1 MQSNTIPGSAS
12 PSSGNRR
19 QTLEPIQASAQVSAS
34 LPQSDSSANRE
45 VAAASTE
52 SQSTIEKAPTSAS
65 GMLAQTALKKPS
77 SKASLALTDSF
88 PKQAFLAQATA
99 WAAQA
104 VPGSDERR
112 DIALRRIKDALDPP
126 LSDLFINAFG
136 KAGREFNFSGCHLT
150 SLPEIPDFVGDLEDE
165 PTLGLDLSYNRFTI
179 LPNITGLKNLITL
192 DLYGNRLQAL
202 PDLSGM
208 SKLTT
213 LNLAMNQFTE
223 LPGIYL
229 PKNLRNLILSN
240 NPLTALPDLSAI
252 SQLNRLEL
260 INNRV
265 NILPNLSN
273 LKNLQELDLSA
284 NRFIDMMALLT
295 LSKFKNLKILRLR
308 DNQLSAIPDISNLSE
323 LIFLDLSGNQLTDL
337 SGMRLPKNLQSL
349 MLSDNSLSTC
359 SDLSGIRDL
368 ERLELANNL
377 LSVSP
382 NVSGM
387 RNLQILDLS
396 HNQLTAVS
404 DLSELRQLQELDL
417 SSNQLTHISEEW
429 LHFPEHTE
437 IHIEDNPISPRI
449 WEQLYEQTSA
459 LNYQGPAFFFS
470 MASNDMAAR
479 PVDQA
484 VAEWYPDPSQT
495 TAKDWSHIAQ
505 EANANNFSILLD
517 RLRTTVNFTR
527 PEFKQQVVDWLERIY
542 SDAELRK
549 EIFLEAQ
556 EGLGSCEDRVSFT
569 FNTMKKRELELK
581 TARGDYDSDLPQLVA
596 IARQQFRLDELEKI
610 SYQKTKTLRM
620 VDEIEVYLAYQVKL
634 YKALQLDLPS
644 QQMRFFQVSGVT
656 EHDLQIARLQ
666 VQQNEQQNFLSY
678 LAEWSPW
685 QAMLRRLAP
694 EDYLQA
700 EDQRSELASTEF
712 DMRLHQLLEQQDL
725 ENNEFNRTQYK
736 DKVLQDISRE
746 TFQRLTENFLQQQK
760 LSHLLSK
767 STMPWSATIDASAS
781 GLKQTS
787 RPTVQRSHPSPT
799 RGSTSAIE
807 PDRPAGTRARHPVAQ
822 TTQQPAHIER
832 RSFAQRFTQGL
843 RNIFSR
849 RRNN

>member
-12 PSSGNRR
+12 PSSANRR
-19 QTLEPIQASAQVSAS
+19 QTLEPTQASAQVSTS
-34 LPQSDSSANRE
+34 PLQPDSSASRE
-45 VAAASTE
+45 VATASTE

-65 GMLAQTALKKPS
+65 GMLAQAALKKTS
-77 SKASLALTDSF
+77 SKASLALTDHS

-99 WAAQA
+99 WATQA
-104 VPGSDERR
+104 VPDSDERR

-126 LSDLFINAFG
+126 LSALFIDAFG
-136 KAGREFNFSGCHLT
+136 KAGREFNFSGCRLI

-165 PTLGLDLSYNRFTI
+165 PTLGLDLSYNRFTV
-179 LPNITGLKNLITL
+179 LPNITGLKNLTML
-192 DLYGNRLQAL
+192 DLHGNRLQAL

-208 SKLTT
+208 SKLIT
-213 LNLAMNQFTE
+213 LNLAANQLTE
-223 LPGIYL
+223 IPGTHL
-229 PKNLRNLILSN
+229 PKNLRYLILSN
-240 NPLTALPDLSAI
+240 NPLTALPDLSAMT
-252 SQLNRLEL
+252 QLKRLEL
-260 INNRV
+260 INNQLK
-265 NILPNLSN
+265 ILANLSN

-284 NRFIDMMALLT
+284 NRFADMTALLT
-295 LSKFKNLKILRLR
+295 LSEFKNLRILRLR
-308 DNQLSAIPDISNLSE
+308 DNQLSSIPDISNLSE

-337 SGMRLPKNLQSL
+337 SGKRFPKSLQSL
-349 MLSDNSLSTC
+349 VLSDNSLTTL
-359 SDLSGIRDL
+359 SDLPWISAL
-368 ERLELANNL
+368 ERLELANNQ
-377 LSVSP
+377 LSVP
-382 NVSGM
+382 PDVCGI

-396 HNQLTAVS
+396 ENQLTLPP
-404 DLSELRQLQELDL
+404 DLSEMQQLQELTL
-417 SSNQLTHISEEW
+417 TGNQFTHIPEEW
-429 LHFPEHTE
+429 LHFPWYTE
-437 IHIEDNPISPRI
+437 IHIEDNPFSQRI
-449 WEQLYEQTSA
+449 LEQLYEQTSA
-459 LNYQGPAFFFS
+459 LNYQGPTFFFS

-484 VAEWYPDPSQT
+484 IAEWYPDSAQTPS
-495 TAKDWSHIAQ
+495 KNWSHIAQ
-505 EANANNFSILLD
+505 EPNANNFSILLD

-581 TARGDYDSDLPQLVA
+581 TARGDYDNDLPQLVA

-610 SYQKTKTLRM
+610 AYQKTKTLRM

-656 EHDLQIARLQ
+656 EHDLQMAQLQ
-666 VQQNEQQNFLSY
+666 VQKNEQQNFLSY

-694 EDYLQA
+694 EDYQQA

-712 DMRLHQLLEQQDL
+712 DMRLHQLLEQQNL

-736 DKVLQDISRE
+736 DQVLQDISRE
-746 TFQRLTENFLQQQK
+746 TFQRLTEKFLQQQK

-767 STMPWSATIDASAS
+767 RTMPWSATIGASAS
-781 GLKQTS
+781 GPEQTS
-787 RPTVQRSHPSPT
+787 GIYLPTVQRTHPSPT

-807 PDRPAGTRARHPVAQ
+807 SDRPADTRARHPVAQ

-832 RSFAQRFTQGL
+832 RSFAQRL
-843 RNIFSR
+843 RDIFFR